1 MTVSSTTPTTPSPTA
16 ALAAAA
22 TSTAATK
29 AANDKNYDTFLKMMT
44 TQIKNQDPLNPMSAD
59 QLAVQLATFS
69 GVEQQTKT
77 NDLLTQML
85 SQNNLGAMSQ
95 VVGWVGKEAR
105 LAAPAYFDGS
115 TPITLSPNPA
125 ADADKAVLVVTD
137 QAGNEVSRTEL
148 PVSTVDYKWPGLDS
162 SGNPLPK
169 GVYSFSL
176 DSYQGDSLLG
186 TTDVEY
192 YGKISEIRN
201 SANGVSAMLPG
212 GVEALTSLITAIREP
227 AAN

>member
-1 MTVSSTTPTTPSPTA
+1 MTVAITSPTTPTATA
-16 ALAAAA
+16 AL
-22 TSTAATK
+22 STAVTDA

-77 NDLLTQML
+77 NDLLTKLL
-85 SQNNLGAMSQ
+85 SQNNLNAMSQ
-95 VVGWVGKEAR
+95 VVGWVGKDAR

-115 TPITLSPNPA
+115 TPVTIAPSPA
-125 ADADKAVLVVTD
+125 ADADKAVLVVKD
-137 QAGNEVSRTEL
+137 QAGNEVARTTV
-148 PVSTVDYKWPGLDS
+148 PVSTVDYKWQGLDT

-169 GVYSFSL
+169 GVYSLSME
-176 DSYQGDSLLG
+176 SYQSDTLLG
-186 TTDVEY
+186 TSDVEY
-192 YGKISEIRN
+192 YARVSEIRS

-227 AAN
+227 SAN